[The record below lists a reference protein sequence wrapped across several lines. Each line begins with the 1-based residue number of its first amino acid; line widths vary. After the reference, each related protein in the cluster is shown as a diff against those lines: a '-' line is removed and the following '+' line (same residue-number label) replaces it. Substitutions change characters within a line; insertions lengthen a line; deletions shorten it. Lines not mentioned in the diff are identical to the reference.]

1 MNFRFLWGKKW
12 SMVRYCLIRSILP
25 GGKHIP
31 LQLPP
36 HSWLCWAGY
45 EENHIH
51 RNLSHPHVESAVP
64 VIGRAFWRELS
75 SPVVERAWWR
85 FCDRDSATWQIGRI
99 LRWRRVEIWVCENHD
114 QFLDENQH
122 FWVVNISLLVSFWWF
137 YFRADDLRSSVQILL
152 ARNAERRWLRLRL
165 RFPIRSWC
173 ETWFFRR
180 PDHNNTM
187 VILPCLYT
195 FVPYLLCE

>member
-1 MNFRFLWGKKW
+1 MDLGLLCGKKW
-12 SMVRYCLIRSILP
+12 SMVRYCLIGIILP
-25 GGKHIP
+25 GGKYIP
-31 LQLPP
+31 LQPRL
-36 HSWLCWAGY
+36 HSWLCWTGC

-75 SPVVERAWWR
+75 SLVAGGAWWR
-85 FCDRDSATWQIGRI
+85 FCDRDSATWQNRRI

-114 QFLDENQH
+114 QILDDTQH

-152 ARNAERRWLRLRL
+152 ARNADLRWLHSRL
-165 RFPIRSWC
+165 RFPIR
-173 ETWFFRR
+173 
-180 PDHNNTM
+180 
-187 VILPCLYT
+187 
-195 FVPYLLCE
+195 